1 MDLDALRSLLQ
12 HAIDHGADAR
22 LIIDGC
28 DLQILP
34 AAVDTDDKGNLKVT
48 TRSPLLRNT
57 PKDAKDHHHAA
68 PADGLWL
75 INPARVAAAW
85 IHPLP

>member
-12 HAIDHGADAR
+12 HAIDHGANAR

-34 AAVDTDDKGNLKVT
+34 AAVDADDKGNLKVA
-48 TRSPLLRNT
+48 TRSPVLRNAL
-57 PKDAKDHHHAA
+57 KDAEAHLHAA
-68 PADGLWL
+68 PTEGLWL
-75 INPARVAAAW
+75 INPAHVGAAW
-85 IHPLP
+85 IYTQP